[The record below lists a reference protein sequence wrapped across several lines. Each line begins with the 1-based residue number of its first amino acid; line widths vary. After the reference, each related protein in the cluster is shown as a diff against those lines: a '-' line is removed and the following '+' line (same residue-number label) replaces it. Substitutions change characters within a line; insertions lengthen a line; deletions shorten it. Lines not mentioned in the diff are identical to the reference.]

1 MRLVGCSVGQGIALE
16 NARGTAANP
25 STFAAVQATLEAEG
39 IEFLKGDAP
48 GVPLRHKG
56 RSQNW

>member
-1 MRLVGCSVGQGIALE
+1 VRLVGCSVGQGIALE

-39 IEFLKGDAP
+39 IEFLNGAP